1 MERLDFASVMA
12 VIRRNINDDRC
23 PNQGDLIW
31 TLFRDVAEDENSYM
45 DFDNGQVCRWLSG
58 IARVSPVVSAYY
70 GKNVNRRKLA
80 QRIEKDILPM
90 MPDCAMAVQELCDL
104 IMQAPN
110 VSTQKKADLTEA
122 CSYEEEEDMA
132 IFMMDVLCFAMELRF
147 EKRDIR
153 KKQLIATGS
162 LSPVVVDYIFDT
174 DIPRPCQW
182 FLGRERELERLH
194 SLLTDNSKVFL
205 HGIPGIGKSELAKAY
220 AKLHSKEYTNVI
232 YMNYVGD
239 LQQNIIDLDFADD
252 LPNEDREEIFKR
264 HNRFLRSLREDTLI
278 IVDNF
283 NAVEA
288 QDPILDVIM
297 KYRCRILFTT
307 RNRYENQPS
316 MEILELHSDTL
327 CELMVRFFPKGEKR
341 IELLRK
347 IITLL
352 HRHTFAVELA
362 ARLLA
367 KGIHSPRALLS
378 KLEKEKAAMDA
389 SDLIGTMKDGH
400 SKRATY
406 YDHIHSLFALSKLSK
421 RKREALRNLTML
433 PEKGISYR
441 AFSHWIGHRNTNELN
456 ELITLGLL
464 HPKNHCE
471 ILIHPMIR
479 EVSLVE
485 LKPSVKKCSM
495 LLESLETISLAHGM
509 EFRNYR
515 PMLSTMDKTIE
526 MMVIDDIPRYL
537 LYLGN
542 VFQFMEKY
550 QYRKGMEAVIE
561 AMEQLLSEPTN
572 GTPSQRA
579 LCLDCCAAMERDW
592 TKRIELL
599 RQAIEILG
607 EITADTAHLGANLHA
622 NLGGLYYQAGNFALA
637 KEYMECG
644 ADLIQSYGLIN
655 NHDSIAQMRNYA
667 AVLTEL
673 GEADRAY
680 DGLVELANRVAV
692 INSTHCMDYA
702 LIQDVLASIAVVKG
716 DLIQAQRHKQIAL
729 EAFESLFEE
738 EPELLEDKYRVFGY
752 TS

>member
-90 MPDCAMAVQELCDL
+90 MPDCAMAVQELRDL

-220 AKLHSKEYTNVI
+220 AKQHSKEYTNVI

-239 LQQNIIDLDFADD
+239 LKQNIIDLDFADD
-252 LPNEDREEIFKR
+252 LPNEDREGKFKR

-288 QDPILDVIM
+288 QDSLLDVIM
-297 KYRCRILFTT
+297 KYRCRVLFTT
-307 RNRYENQPS
+307 RSRYETQPS
-316 MEILELHSDTL
+316 MELFELHSDAL
-327 CELMVRFFPKGEKR
+327 CELMIRLFPKGEKR
-341 IELLRK
+341 TELLQR

-367 KGIHSPRALLS
+367 KGIHSPGGLLS
-378 KLEKEKAAMDA
+378 KLEKEKASMDA
-389 SDLIGTMKDGH
+389 SDLIGTMKDGFA
-400 SKRATY
+400 KRATY

-421 RKREALRNLTML
+421 RKREALRDLTMI
-433 PEKGISYR
+433 PEKGISCR
-441 AFSHWIGHRNTNELN
+441 AFSHWIGHRNMNELN
-456 ELITLGLL
+456 DLITLGLL
-464 HPKNHCE
+464 QPKNHME

-479 EVSLVE
+479 EVCTVE

-495 LLESLETISLAHGM
+495 LLQSLETISLAYGI

-515 PMLSTMDKTIE
+515 PILSTMDKVIE
-526 MMVIDDIPRYL
+526 MIEIDDVPQYL
-537 LYLGN
+537 RFLGN

-550 QYRKGMEAVIE
+550 QHRIGMDAVIE

-579 LCLDCCAAMERDW
+579 LYLDCCAAVERDR
-592 TKRIELL
+592 KKSIAFL

-607 EITADTAHLGANLHA
+607 EIAADTAHLGANLHA
-622 NLGGLYYQAGNFALA
+622 NLGGLYYQDGDLTFAR
-637 KEYMECG
+637 EHMEKG
-644 ADLIQSYGLIN
+644 ADLIRSYDLVKY
-655 NHDSIAQMRNYA
+655 HDCIAQIRNYA
-667 AVLTEL
+667 ALLTNL

-680 DGLVELANRVAV
+680 KGLLELASRVAT

-716 DLIQAQRHKQIAL
+716 DLIQAQNHRQIAL
-729 EAFESLFEE
+729 EAFESIFEDDRGL
-738 EPELLEDKYRVFGY
+738 PEDKYREFGY
-752 TS
+752 A

>member
-12 VIRRNINDDRC
+12 VIRRNINDNRC

-194 SLLTDNSKVFL
+194 SLLIDNSKVFL

-239 LQQNIIDLDFADD
+239 LKQNIIDLDFADD
-252 LPNEDREEIFKR
+252 LPNEDREGKFKR

-288 QDPILDVIM
+288 QDPLLDVIM
-297 KYRCRILFTT
+297 KYRCRVLFTT
-307 RNRYENQPS
+307 RSRYENQPS
-316 MEILELHSDTL
+316 MELFEMHSDTL
-327 CELMVRFFPKGEKR
+327 CELMIRLFPKGEKR
-341 IELLRK
+341 IELLQR

-367 KGIHSPRALLS
+367 KGIHSPGGLLS
-378 KLEKEKAAMDA
+378 KLEKEKASMDA
-389 SDLIGTMKDGH
+389 SDLIGTMKDGY

-421 RKREALRNLTML
+421 RKREALRDLTMI
-433 PEKGISYR
+433 PEKGISCR
-441 AFSHWIGHRNTNELN
+441 AFSHWIGHRNMNELN
-456 ELITLGLL
+456 DLITLGLL
-464 HPKNHCE
+464 QPKNHME

-479 EVSLVE
+479 EVCAVE

-495 LLESLETISLAHGM
+495 LLQSLETISLAHGI

-515 PMLSTMDKTIE
+515 PILSTMDKVIE
-526 MMVIDDIPRYL
+526 MIEIDDVPQYL
-537 LYLGN
+537 RFLGN
-542 VFQFMEKY
+542 VFQFMDKY
-550 QYRKGMEAVIE
+550 QHRIGMDAVIE

-579 LCLDCCAAMERDW
+579 LYLDCCAAVERDR
-592 TKRIELL
+592 KKSIAFL

-607 EITADTAHLGANLHA
+607 EIAADTAHLGANLHA
-622 NLGGLYYQAGNFALA
+622 NLGGLYYQDGDLISA
-637 KEYMECG
+637 KEHMEKG
-644 ADLIQSYGLIN
+644 AVLIRSYDLVKY
-655 NHDSIAQMRNYA
+655 HDCIAQIRNYA
-667 AVLTEL
+667 ALLTNL

-680 DGLVELANRVAV
+680 KGLLELASRVAV

-702 LIQDVLASIAVVKG
+702 LIQDVLASIAVVRG
-716 DLIQAQRHKQIAL
+716 DLIQAQHHRQIAL
-729 EAFESLFEE
+729 EAFESIFEDDRGL
-738 EPELLEDKYRVFGY
+738 PEDKYREFGY
-752 TS
+752 A